1 MISVDLAK
9 RAYDHSFRID
19 PIIRSLL
26 DTDFYKLLMLQMIL
40 KKHPVTP
47 VTFSLINRTTSIR
60 IAEEIDE
67 KHLREQLDHA
77 RTLQLTMQETTYL
90 RGNTFF
96 GRLAMFT
103 PETIEWLKA
112 FRLPEYDLKRE
123 DGQYVL
129 TFSGPWAEVSLWEV
143 PALAIINELRARTA
157 LKTMS
162 RFELDILY
170 SRGKAKLWSKVERLR
185 RLAAKGPLAL
195 GDFGTRRRHG
205 FLWQKWCCEALMEGI
220 GPSFSGTSNVRLAM
234 ELGLEAIGT
243 NAHELPMVY
252 AALAGKDGKALRQ
265 SRYTVLEDWA
275 EIYAPGLKILL
286 PDAYGSTSFLKE
298 APAWVAGWSGA
309 RPDSKDPIIAGDEL
323 IEWWT
328 KTGENPKEKLIVL
341 SDGMDID
348 SIEHTATYFRDRVRV
363 AYGWG
368 TNFTN
373 DFAGCAATDHPGLK
387 SISLVCKVSE
397 AGGRPTVKL
406 SDNPLKRS
414 GPNAEI
420 ERYLKVFGEAGMA
433 PLSVKV

>member
-1 MISVDLAK
+1 MDLAK
-9 RAYDHSFRID
+9 RAYDHTFRID

-40 KKHPVTP
+40 RKHPRTQ
-47 VTFSLINRTTSIR
+47 VTFSLINRTRSVK
-60 IAEEIDE
+60 IADEIDE
-67 KHLREQLDHA
+67 GELRRQLDHA
-77 RTLQLTMQETTYL
+77 RTLRLTQQEVTYL

-103 PETIEWLKA
+103 PDTIEWLKA
-112 FRLPEYDLKRE
+112 FRLPEYELTRQ

-129 TFSGPWAEVSLWEV
+129 RFSGSWAAASLWEV
-143 PALAIINELRARTA
+143 PALSIINELRARTA

-185 RLAAKGPLAL
+185 WLKAKGPLTL

-205 FLWQKWCCEALMEGI
+205 FLWQKWCCEALMEGL
-220 GPSFSGTSNVRLAM
+220 GSAFNGTSNVRLAM

-252 AALAGKDGKALRQ
+252 AALAGEDDVALRN
-265 SRYTVLEDWA
+265 SRYRVLEDWND
-275 EIYAPGLKILL
+275 IYAPGLKILL
-286 PDAYGSTSFLKE
+286 PDAYGTTSFLAD
-298 APAWVAGWSGA
+298 APPWVAAWSGA
-309 RPDSKDPIIAGDEL
+309 RPDSKDPILAGDEL
-323 IEWWT
+323 IDWWARS
-328 KTGENPKEKLIVL
+328 GENPEDKLIIL
-341 SDGMDID
+341 SDGLDID
-348 SIEHTATYFRDRVRV
+348 SIEQTADYFRNRVRI

-387 SISLVCKVSE
+387 SISLVCKVVE
-397 AGGRPTVKL
+397 ADGRPTVKL
-406 SDNPLKRS
+406 SDNPLKAT
-414 GPNAEI
+414 GPEEEV
-420 ERYLKVFGEAGMA
+420 ERYRRVFGTAGM
-433 PLSVKV
+433 VTHEVRV